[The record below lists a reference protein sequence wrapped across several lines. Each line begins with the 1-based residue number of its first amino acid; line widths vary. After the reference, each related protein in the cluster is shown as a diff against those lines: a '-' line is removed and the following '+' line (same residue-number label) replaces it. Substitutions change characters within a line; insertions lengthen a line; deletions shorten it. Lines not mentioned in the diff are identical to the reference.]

1 MTHQVDINDA
11 KVSDDKSKSLRTC
24 IASGVQ
30 RPKADMVRFVIG
42 PDDRPVPD
50 LEEKLPGRGL
60 WLSAERH
67 VIHTACAKNLF
78 AKRARCRVQID
89 ADMPA
94 ALEGLMV
101 RRCIRWIELARRA
114 GQAVGGFD
122 EVRRGLDQGRAQGGG
137 VVLSAR
143 DGATGSRGK
152 IARIAQD
159 LVILDALGAVEIGAA
174 FGRERVV
181 HALVSAGGLAESTL
195 RDMMRL
201 SGLREQEMA
210 A

>member
-1 MTHQVDINDA
+1 VTNQADINDA
-11 KVSDDKSKSLRTC
+11 KVSDEKSESLRTC
-24 IASGVQ
+24 IASGAQ

-78 AKRARCRVQID
+78 ARRARCRVQID

-94 ALEGLMV
+94 ALEGLMA
-101 RRCIRWIELARRA
+101 RRCIRWLELARRA

-122 EVRRGLDQGRAQGGG
+122 EVRRGLAHGGG
-137 VVLSAR
+137 GIVLSAR
-143 DGATGSRGK
+143 DGATGSRDK
-152 IARIAQD
+152 IARIAQG
-159 LVILDALGAVEIGAA
+159 LAILDALGAVEIGAA

-181 HALVSAGGLAESTL
+181 HALVSAGGLAENLL
-195 RDMMRL
+195 RDMTRL